1 MKARTALTALLLALC
16 CTARADDTDR
26 ERERLAVYAR
36 QGDSQLAEAARKMGE
51 LYRKTGNGKVRADW
65 IALLV
70 RRGDRRQALA
80 ACPECR
86 PGDYAP
92 DELENLAKAARDEK
106 QFDTALQLYQALQK
120 SDPERKIGWL
130 GGALTALDG
139 NDYISAINQIALYR
153 ERFGNDAD
161 IAAAQSYM
169 DNRIQNNETAVPSRK
184 QQEANR
190 RREAETAERDHILQQ
205 YRAAAERRDFAAQ
218 EQLISRHGKFF
229 SAKDRLWLRHAKLAD
244 ELRRARADGDRKR
257 LEQVYDG
264 LSKILRESEE
274 NSEIYSQAKRDR
286 MAVLIALGRRPGSLG
301 RLPRAGAPPRTARLC
316 ERTVRAGTGHEQP
329 PRYRFRTAAVG
340 HKPAFRRQN
349 RARKRQSPARRTRQP
364 HPAYGQRGGRHRP
377 RPQLPKQPRQSA
389 QPPIPRPAAHHALTA
404 PAHPK
409 RPSEK
414 NIPPRG
420 CFFRRP
426 LSRSGHG

>member
-1 MKARTALTALLLALC
+1 MKARTALTALLLAFC

-190 RREAETAERDHILQQ
+190 RREAETAERDHIL
-205 YRAAAERRDFAAQ
+205 
-218 EQLISRHGKFF
+218 
-229 SAKDRLWLRHAKLAD
+229 
-244 ELRRARADGDRKR
+244 
-257 LEQVYDG
+257 
-264 LSKILRESEE
+264 
-274 NSEIYSQAKRDR
+274 
-286 MAVLIALGRRPGSLG
+286 
-301 RLPRAGAPPRTARLC
+301 
-316 ERTVRAGTGHEQP
+316 
-329 PRYRFRTAAVG
+329 
-340 HKPAFRRQN
+340 
-349 RARKRQSPARRTRQP
+349 
-364 HPAYGQRGGRHRP
+364 
-377 RPQLPKQPRQSA
+377 
-389 QPPIPRPAAHHALTA
+389 
-404 PAHPK
+404 
-409 RPSEK
+409 
-414 NIPPRG
+414 
-420 CFFRRP
+420 
-426 LSRSGHG
+426 

>member
-36 QGDSQLAEAARKMGE
+36 QGDSQLAEASRKMGE

-92 DELENLAKAARDEK
+92 DELENLAKAALDEK

-184 QQEANR
+184 
-190 RREAETAERDHILQQ
+190 
-205 YRAAAERRDFAAQ
+205 
-218 EQLISRHGKFF
+218 
-229 SAKDRLWLRHAKLAD
+229 
-244 ELRRARADGDRKR
+244 
-257 LEQVYDG
+257 
-264 LSKILRESEE
+264 
-274 NSEIYSQAKRDR
+274 
-286 MAVLIALGRRPGSLG
+286 
-301 RLPRAGAPPRTARLC
+301 
-316 ERTVRAGTGHEQP
+316 
-329 PRYRFRTAAVG
+329 
-340 HKPAFRRQN
+340 
-349 RARKRQSPARRTRQP
+349 RRTRP
-364 HPAYGQRGGRHRP
+364 HPAAIPRRRRTPRLCRTRATHLPPRQIFLRQRPPVAAPRQTGRRTTP
-377 RPQLPKQPRQSA
+377 RPCR
-389 QPPIPRPAAHHALTA
+389 
-404 PAHPK
+404 
-409 RPSEK
+409 
-414 NIPPRG
+414 
-420 CFFRRP
+420 RRP
-426 LSRSGHG
+426 QTVGTSLRRTEQDSA

>member
-120 SDPERKIGWL
+120 RDPERKIGWL

-274 NSEIYSQAKRDR
+274 NSEIYNQAKRDR
-286 MAVLIALGRRPGSLG
+286 MAVLIALGRDQEALEDY
-301 RLPRAGAPPRTARLC
+301 RALARYQ
-316 ERTVRAGTGHEQP
+316 EQP
-329 PRYRFRTAAVG
+329 DYVKEQYAQALAMNSRPVTA
-340 HKPAFRRQN
+340 
-349 RARKRQSPARRTRQP
+349 
-364 HPAYGQRGGRHRP
+364 
-377 RPQLPKQPRQSA
+377 SA
-389 QPPIPRPAAHHALTA
+389 QPPSVTNQPSAAKAA
-404 PAHPK
+404 PAKGKVLLDALGNP
-409 RPSEK
+409 
-414 NIPPRG
+414 IPPMDSAVEDIARG
-420 CFFRRP
+420 LNYPSNPGKARSLQFRVLP
-426 LSRSGHG
+426 PIMH